1 MSPIFILQVF
11 EKWKKGHDE
20 LLKKKYRIQKEAEN
34 KLKQKKMEKEEE
46 RKANS
51 KYAISDW

>member
-20 LLKKKYRIQKEAEN
+20 LLRKKYRIQKEAEN
-34 KLKQKKMEKEEE
+34 KLKQMKMEKEEE